1 MSEPPEQER
10 EDCRKVVEEAVTTF
24 CLLAY
29 EKYNEFTYDLDDFKE
44 PERDECMAVF
54 RGSERAKE
62 FYQTL
67 LEFWVYAFFGFVE
80 DQGRQ
85 DKFEPQAREVLCERA
100 NESTMRT
107 QIRECKARARPN
119 PYARGFGYRGRRLAI
134 YRMFNDEKR
143 VSFAIETT
151 QNYYAFFYERQ
162 VGLYGNIVY
171 GTNPPPFQLLRE
183 IVQSPA
189 FETLPSKEKE
199 YLARIYSKGRIWGIH
214 RIRRVREVHNRIF
227 KGEHEPE

>member
-1 MSEPPEQER
+1 VTAEQER
-10 EDCRKVVEEAVTTF
+10 EDCRKIVEEAVTTF
-24 CLLAY
+24 CLLAH
-29 EKYNEFTYDLDDFKE
+29 EKYTEFTYELDAFKE
-44 PERDECMAVF
+44 PERDDYMGLFKGTE
-54 RGSERAKE
+54 GAKE

-67 LEFWVYAFFGFVE
+67 LKFWVYAFFGFLE
-80 DQGRQ
+80 NHGFQE
-85 DKFEPQAREVLCERA
+85 KFEPKAREALCERVTEA
-100 NESTMRT
+100 TMRT
-107 QIRECKARARPN
+107 QIRECKARVWPN

-162 VGLYGNIVY
+162 IGLYGNIVY
-171 GTNPPPFQLLRE
+171 VTNSPPFQLLRE

-199 YLARIYSKGRIWGIH
+199 YLERIYRKGRIWGRH
-214 RIRRVREVHNRIF
+214 RIQRIREVHNRIF
-227 KGEHEPE
+227 KGEGERQE